1 MEDLMHSYR
10 MIKLKEVKLK
20 KNILKGTTCSR
31 VHEDI
36 DIDNLYKNIYKPMHS
51 IVTNIQWRMELNQ
64 EKNIYDAYISSTDL
78 PLDEDTW
85 NIILYPHG
93 SWILT
98 MAFDSRAFGN
108 SLLDDH
114 IQFNREIIFL
124 SSSTLRDVFNKVA
137 KGPCYGFF
145 EGIKPCPLLSSY
157 QNVHFDQLLPTFR
170 FVCGT

>member
-10 MIKLKEVKLK
+10 MIKLKEVKLE

-85 NIILYPHG
+85 KLDINHG
-93 SWILT
+93 
-98 MAFDSRAFGN
+98 
-108 SLLDDH
+108 
-114 IQFNREIIFL
+114 
-124 SSSTLRDVFNKVA
+124 V
-137 KGPCYGFF
+137 
-145 EGIKPCPLLSSY
+145 
-157 QNVHFDQLLPTFR
+157 
-170 FVCGT
+170 